1 MWCILGNH
9 NEWKEYILLTSV
21 KYQAQFFKTCVSK
34 LIEHSLM
41 IDLRHKYHICHNSQN
56 GLYKFITSSVKRI
69 FCCHN
74 CITFNTFWAPF
85 LTNTFIVRNAQ
96 LSSKLHG
103 FECYPKP
110 NAVQYW
116 FCLNWGW
123 LSAFRCT
130 LKYRQYVTYCT
141 HTRWLWV
148 KRCFI

>member
-1 MWCILGNH
+1 
-9 NEWKEYILLTSV
+9 
-21 KYQAQFFKTCVSK
+21 
-34 LIEHSLM
+34 M

-56 GLYKFITSSVKRI
+56 GLYKI
-69 FCCHN
+69 HN
-74 CITFNTFWAPF
+74 IKCEKNFVGTIVSHLTHFELL
-85 LTNTFIVRNAQ
+85 LTNTFIVRNAL

-141 HTRWLWV
+141 HTPVGYGLSVVSYKIVDILILIYIRRYQFWFRVNYLAL
-148 KRCFI
+148 F

>member
-1 MWCILGNH
+1 M
-9 NEWKEYILLTSV
+9 WKE
-21 KYQAQFFKTCVSK
+21 
-34 LIEHSLM
+34 
-41 IDLRHKYHICHNSQN
+41 
-56 GLYKFITSSVKRI
+56 
-69 FCCHN
+69 FCWHN

-96 LSSKLHG
+96 LSSKSNG

-141 HTRWLWV
+141 HTPVGYGLSVVSYNITDILILIYILKHLFLFRVCYFLDKVRLDYSNLMNQPNAHVLSFSKSHDDYSSIILW
-148 KRCFI
+148 RA